1 VILCIAL
8 GLEFTMYLF
17 GHLDSSTF
25 VTVVILVPSA
35 KKVGLVTGGYFNST
49 EPTLCWRHWE
59 HQAIRF

>member
-35 KKVGLVTGGYFNST
+35 KKVGLVTGGYFNRAYHMLAPLGAS
-49 EPTLCWRHWE
+49 
-59 HQAIRF
+59 ID